1 VHTLHLDATFH
12 NFVQGDLSV
21 SDYCHKTK
29 SMTDSLGNLGCVVS
43 NHNLILNVLQGLN
56 TWYDQLRTIIT
67 HSTLFLTFHKVGDE
81 LVLEEITLGSDTL
94 ADPPQAFYSNN
105 NQAPLPLL
113 NHVPLTIA
121 ARVKDKVTVMV
132 VVTARVVEAAAVAL

>member
-43 NHNLILNVLQGLN
+43 NHNLILNVLRGLN

-67 HSTLFLTFHKVGDE
+67 HSTLFLTFHKVGGE

-94 ADPPQAFYSNN
+94 VDPPQTFYSNN

-113 NHVPLTIA
+113 NHAPFAIA
-121 ARVKDKVTVMV
+121 ARVKDTVMV
-132 VVTARVVEAAAVAL
+132 VVTARAVEAAAVAL

>member
-43 NHNLILNVLQGLN
+43 NHNLILNVLRGLN
-56 TWYDQLRTIIT
+56 TWYDQLCTIIT

-94 ADPPQAFYSNN
+94 VDPPQTFYSNN

-113 NHVPLTIA
+113 NHAPFAIA
-121 ARVKDKVTVMV
+121 ARVKDTVMV
-132 VVTARVVEAAAVAL
+132 VVTARAVEAAAVAL